1 MLTYDEVTK
10 LAGNMGR
17 SAATWVSPNDK
28 QEAGRI
34 LQGLNDGDPKI
45 LDVLSP
51 PNWLSG
57 EWAGES
63 MTELLSLD
71 GYENLDDIN
80 DMLGHFEEV
89 ADSAY
94 WSEVER
100 VCLFHTTED

>member
-28 QEAGRI
+28 EEAERI
-34 LQGLNDGDPKI
+34 LRGLNDCDPEV
-45 LDVLSP
+45 LDALGPRS
-51 PNWLSG
+51 WLSG

-63 MTELLSLD
+63 MTELLALTGD
-71 GYENLDDIN
+71 EDPDDV
-80 DMLGHFEEV
+80 DHMASRLEDV
-89 ADSAY
+89 ADHAY
-94 WSEVER
+94 WAEIER

>member
-17 SAATWVSPNDK
+17 RAATWVSPNDK
-28 QEAGRI
+28 QEAERI
-34 LQGLNDGDPKI
+34 LQGLNDCDGV
-45 LDVLSP
+45 LDALGP
-51 PNWLSG
+51 RGWLSG

-63 MTELLSLD
+63 MTELLGLNGDESD
-71 GYENLDDIN
+71 DDID
-80 DMLGHFEEV
+80 DMASHFEEV

-94 WSEVER
+94 WSEIER